1 MNWLLLI
8 ALTVFGYLLGSVP
21 TGIIVVRF
29 FKGVDPRTA
38 GSKNIGATNV
48 GRTSGRAPGLLT
60 LAGDIL
66 KGSIPPLLA
75 IKLNGGPLTASLAGF
90 SAFFGHLFPLFLNF
104 RGGKGVATACGV
116 FLVISPVSLIL
127 SLPVFVLLLLTTG
140 YVSVGSIG
148 AALAMP
154 LYLYFL
160 GMGPVYTVLG
170 VVIGVL
176 IIYTHRDN
184 IKRIIK
190 GEEIPFRASLSKDY
204 RKEKF

>member
-1 MNWLLLI
+1 
-8 ALTVFGYLLGSVP
+8 
-21 TGIIVVRF
+21 
-29 FKGVDPRTA
+29 
-38 GSKNIGATNV
+38 
-48 GRTSGRAPGLLT
+48 
-60 LAGDIL
+60 
-66 KGSIPPLLA
+66 
-75 IKLNGGPLTASLAGF
+75 
-90 SAFFGHLFPLFLNF
+90 
-104 RGGKGVATACGV
+104 
-116 FLVISPVSLIL
+116 VSLIL

-204 RKEKF
+204 RK

>member
-1 MNWLLLI
+1 
-8 ALTVFGYLLGSVP
+8 
-21 TGIIVVRF
+21 
-29 FKGVDPRTA
+29 
-38 GSKNIGATNV
+38 
-48 GRTSGRAPGLLT
+48 SGRVPGLLT

-75 IKLNGGPLTASLAGF
+75 IKLNGDPITASLAGF

-116 FLVISPVSLIL
+116 FLAISPVSLIL

-204 RKEKF
+204 RK

>member
-21 TGIIVVRF
+21 TGIVIVRF

-48 GRTSGRAPGLLT
+48 GRTSGRVPGLLT

-75 IKLNGGPLTASLAGF
+75 IKLNGDPITASLAGF

-116 FLVISPVSLIL
+116 FLAISPVSLIL

-204 RKEKF
+204 RK